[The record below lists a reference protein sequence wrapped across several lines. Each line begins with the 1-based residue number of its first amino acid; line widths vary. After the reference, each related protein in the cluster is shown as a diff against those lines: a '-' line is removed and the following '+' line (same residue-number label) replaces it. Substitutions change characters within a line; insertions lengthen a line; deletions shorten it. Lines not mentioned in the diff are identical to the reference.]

1 MTALCTI
8 TTGGTAGWDPTTGAG
23 TGTAPTRLYD
33 ARACRVQDLTR
44 AARPADAAGQ
54 PVGAFPYL
62 VAIED
67 DAADIPKGARVH
79 IDACT
84 DDPRLAGKTLVVAV
98 TAYASLRFERD
109 LFCNLDPQNQEVV

>member
-1 MTALCTI
+1 MTAICTI

-23 TGTAPTRLYD
+23 TGVAPTRLYD

-44 AARPADAAGQ
+44 ATRPTDAAGQ
-54 PVGAFPYL
+54 PVGEFPYL

-67 DAADIPKGARVH
+67 DAADIPKDARVH

-84 DDPRLAGKTLVVAV
+84 DDPRLAGKNLIVAA

-109 LFCNLDPQNQEVV
+109 LFCNLDPQNQAGA